1 MLIQILMPQNENFF
15 FFLDG
20 KQHASTGQQQEEQ
33 SKQILPGT
41 ILELV

>member
-1 MLIQILMPQNENFF
+1 MLIQILMPQNENF

-33 SKQILPGT
+33 SKEILPGT